1 MSNHA
6 ARPGQK
12 KLRRAQIGWNI
23 FGVIFFVV
31 AVVFPL
37 LVAHPWTKD
46 ERVNWPS
53 VTGQVLETRI
63 VVANQ
68 TEHQYQPGEVDY
80 RVEARVTYER
90 DGIQHNTWLPASKP
104 VNDKGFLEFW
114 LLQKKS
120 KTCTVCWVPKNP
132 SYVEAVLY

>member
-6 ARPGQK
+6 ARPKQK
-12 KLRRAQIGWNI
+12 KSRRAQISWNI
-23 FGVIFFVV
+23 FGVVFLVV
-31 AVVFPL
+31 AVASPL

-80 RVEARVTYER
+80 RVEAHVTYER
-90 DGIQHNTWLPASKP
+90 AGIQHNTWLPASRP
-104 VNDKGFLEFW
+104 VSDKAFLEFW
-114 LLQKKS
+114 LSQKKS
-120 KTCTVCWVPKNP
+120 KTCTVRWPPKNP
-132 SYVEAVLY
+132 AAIEAALY